1 MSKDNRAFSSRL
13 NSFIYSWWTNNSQY
27 FKMYDSP
34 QFQLDNASETFESFT
49 REWTLNKTIPM
60 WNDGSKENIFNSA
73 EINAM
78 FRAWHDYMHVTTGND
93 FTLQGEI
100 NTYKIQVEML
110 PKDWTYERM
119 LLQAEIVGQGVHY
132 TFSDKIISNQREFAR
147 NYIKT
152 LTNP

>member
-1 MSKDNRAFSSRL
+1 MNNPFSERL
-13 NSFIYSWWTNNSQY
+13 NGFILRWWTNNAQH

-34 QFQLDNASETFESFT
+34 QFQLDNAGETFKSFT

-60 WNDGSKENIFNSA
+60 WNDGCTNNIFGSA

-100 NTYKIQVEML
+100 KTYKIQVEML
-110 PKDWTYERM
+110 PTHWTYERM
-119 LLQAEIVGQGVHY
+119 LLQAEIVGQGIHY
-132 TFSDKIISNQREFAR
+132 TFSDKIISDQREFAR
-147 NYIKT
+147 NYLKT
-152 LTNP
+152 FNIE

>member
-1 MSKDNRAFSSRL
+1 MNNRAFSSRL
-13 NSFIYSWWTNNSQY
+13 NRFIYDWWMSNCAS
-27 FKMYDSP
+27 FKFYNSP
-34 QFQLDNASETFESFT
+34 QFQLDNAGETFESFT

-60 WNDGSKENIFNSA
+60 WDDLCDNNIFGDSR
-73 EINAM
+73 INAM